1 MGVRVFPNIRL
12 LALVA
17 VVSCYAAVGCD
28 DMCPRT
34 CPAAVLGLGIVVY
47 AGVDGGAGPISGV
60 EATLMGPAT
69 VTLSC
74 EPSGNGDPAAM
85 VCFWPLGG
93 PFTEGTYSLVV
104 TAPGFRSRELSA
116 TFSLSQGTC
125 CPGARIEP
133 SQVVLDP
140 A

>member
-1 MGVRVFPNIRL
+1 MSPKICLIAL
-12 LALVA
+12 LALV
-17 VVSCYAAVGCD
+17 SSYSAVGCD
-28 DMCPRT
+28 NACPRS

-60 EATLMGPAT
+60 EAKLTGPAT

-74 EPSGNGDPAAM
+74 EPSGNGNPAAV

-104 TAPGFRSRELSA
+104 MAPGFRSRELSA
-116 TFSLSQGTC
+116 TFSLTKGAC
-125 CPGARIEP
+125 CPGAMLEP
-133 SQVVLDP
+133 STVTLDP
-140 A
+140 S

>member
-1 MGVRVFPNIRL
+1 MGAGVFPKIRL

-17 VVSCYAAVGCD
+17 AVSSYAAVGCD
-28 DMCPRT
+28 RECPPS

-47 AGVDGGAGPISGV
+47 AGVDGGAGLISGV
-60 EATLMGPAT
+60 EATLTGPAT

-74 EPSGNGDPAAM
+74 EPSGNGNPAAM
-85 VCFWPLGG
+85 SCFWPLGG
-93 PFTEGTYSLVV
+93 PFTEGTYALVV

-116 TFSLSQGTC
+116 TFSLTKGAC
-125 CPGARIEP
+125 CPGAKIEP
-133 SQVVLDP
+133 STVTLDP